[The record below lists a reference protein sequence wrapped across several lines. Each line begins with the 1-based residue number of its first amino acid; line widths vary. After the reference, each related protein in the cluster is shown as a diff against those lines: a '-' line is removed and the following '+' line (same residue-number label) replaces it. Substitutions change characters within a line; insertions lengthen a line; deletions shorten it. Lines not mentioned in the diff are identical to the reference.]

1 MNPVRGEVWMVDLG
15 LAAKV
20 RPCLVIN
27 IPFKDDE
34 RAIFAVVPHTTSLWH
49 TRFEVPTELRW
60 LAHGAFD
67 AQGIRPVPGRVF
79 MRRLGIVAGDLLLQ
93 VETSARLWLGL

>member
-1 MNPVRGEVWMVDLG
+1 MSPLRGEVWIVDLG

-27 IPFKDDE
+27 IPFTDEE
-34 RAIFAVVPHTTSLWH
+34 RAIFAVVPHTTSLWR

-60 LAHGAFD
+60 LDRGVFD
-67 AQGIRPVPGRVF
+67 TQGIRPVPGTVF
-79 MRRLGIVAGDLLLQ
+79 IRKLGAVPGDLLVQ
-93 VETSARLWLGL
+93 VEATARLWLGL